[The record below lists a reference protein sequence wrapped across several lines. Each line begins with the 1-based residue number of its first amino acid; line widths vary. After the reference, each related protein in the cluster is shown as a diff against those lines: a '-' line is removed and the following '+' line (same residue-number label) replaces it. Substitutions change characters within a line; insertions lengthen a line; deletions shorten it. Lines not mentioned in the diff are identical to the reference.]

1 VKFGLSKSDITQINN
16 VFRGV
21 ASIQK
26 VILYGSR
33 AKGNY
38 KSGSDIDLTLMGE
51 NISHKDL
58 LNISNQLDDI
68 MTPYQFYLSLYS
80 QINNVELLKH
90 IDRVGVIFF
99 TNN

>member
-1 VKFGLSKSDITQINN
+1 MFGLNQSDITQINN
-16 VFRGV
+16 VFEGV

-38 KSGSDIDLTLMGE
+38 KNGSDIDLTLMGE

-68 MTPYQFYLSLYS
+68 MTPYQFDLSLYS

-90 IDRVGVIFF
+90 IDRVGVVFF
-99 TNN
+99 TND